1 MEVIEAIILGVIQ
14 GLTEFLPVSSSGHIV
29 IGSELLGISGEENLT
44 FAIAVHAATV
54 LSTIV
59 ILHKDIWTI
68 LKGLFKFQWNE
79 ETQYVAKIAISLIPV
94 MIVGFFLKDYV
105 EELFS
110 SGLLVV
116 GIALL
121 VTAALLA
128 FSYYATPRLKPEI
141 SYRDSFIIGLAQ
153 GVAAIFPGLSRSGST
168 IATGIILGNDKEK
181 VAKFSFLMVLIPIL
195 GEAFLDLVKGDFTAA
210 ESSIPMASL
219 IAGFVA
225 AFIFGCI
232 ACKWMIN
239 LVKKGKL
246 IYFAY
251 YCAAIGIIAIVYS
264 CIK

>member
-1 MEVIEAIILGVIQ
+1 MSIIEAIILGIIQ

-29 IGSELLGISGEENLT
+29 IGSELLGLQGEDNLV

-59 ILHKDIWTI
+59 ILHKDIWSL
-68 LKGLFKFQWNE
+68 LKGLFKFKWNE
-79 ETQYVAKIAISLIPV
+79 ETQYVAKIALSLIPV

-105 EELFS
+105 EALFS

-116 GIALL
+116 GISLL
-121 VTAALLA
+121 VTSMLLA
-128 FSYYATPRLKPEI
+128 FSYYAKPQLKQDL
-141 SYRDSFIIGLAQ
+141 SFKDTFIIGVAQ
-153 GVAAIFPGLSRSGST
+153 GFAAIFPGLSRSGST
-168 IATGIILGNDKEK
+168 IATGILLGNDKEK

-195 GEAFLDLVKGDFTAA
+195 GEAFLDLIKGDFSSA
-210 ESSIPMASL
+210 ESSIPTASL
-219 IAGFVA
+219 IAGFIA

-251 YCAAIGIIAIVYS
+251 YCAIVGIIAIIYQ
-264 CIK
+264 ITK

>member
-1 MEVIEAIILGVIQ
+1 MGVIEAIILGIIQ
-14 GLTEFLPVSSSGHIV
+14 GLTEFLPVSSSGHLV
-29 IGSELLGISGEENLT
+29 IGSELLGLKSEENLT

-59 ILHKDIWTI
+59 ILHKDIWQI

-79 ETQYVAKIAISLIPV
+79 ETKFVAKIALSLIPV

-105 EELFS
+105 ESLFS
-110 SGLLVV
+110 SGLLIV
-116 GIALL
+116 GISLL
-121 VTAALLA
+121 VTACLLA
-128 FSYYATPRLKPEI
+128 FSYYAKPQLKPEI
-141 SYRDSFIIGLAQ
+141 SFRDSFIIGLAQ

-195 GEAFLDLVKGDFTAA
+195 GEAFLDLVKGDFSSA
-210 ESSIPMASL
+210 ETSIPAASL
-219 IAGFVA
+219 IAGFLA
-225 AFIFGCI
+225 AFVFGCL

-251 YCAAIGIIAIVYS
+251 YCAIVGAIALVYS
-264 CIK
+264 FLK

>member
-1 MEVIEAIILGVIQ
+1 MDVIEAIILGIIQ

-29 IGSELLGISGEENLT
+29 IGSEILNIKGEENLT
-44 FAIAVHAATV
+44 FAIVVHAATV

-59 ILHKDIWTI
+59 VLHKDIWTL

-94 MIVGFFLKDYV
+94 MIVGLFFKDV
-105 EELFS
+105 VKELFS

-116 GIALL
+116 GISMLI
-121 VTAALLA
+121 TAALLT
-128 FSYYATPRLKPEI
+128 FSYYAKPKEKEDI
-141 SYRDSFIIGLAQ
+141 SFRDSFIIGLAQ

-168 IATGIILGNDKEK
+168 ISTGILLGDNKEK
-181 VAKFSFLMVLIPIL
+181 VAKFSFLMVLVPIL
-195 GEAFLDLVKGDFTAA
+195 GEAFLDLMKGDFSSS
-210 ESSIPMASL
+210 ESAIPTASL
-219 IAGFVA
+219 IAGFIS
-225 AFIFGCI
+225 AFVFGCI

-251 YCAAIGIIAIVYS
+251 YCFIVGVIAIVYS
-264 CIK
+264 LTR

>member
-1 MEVIEAIILGVIQ
+1 MDAIEAIILGIIQ

-29 IGSELLGISGEENLT
+29 IGSEILGIKGEDNLT
-44 FAIAVHAATV
+44 FAIVVHAATV

-59 ILHKDIWTI
+59 VLHKEIWTL
-68 LKGLFKFQWNE
+68 LKGLFQFKWND
-79 ETQYVAKIAISLIPV
+79 ETQYICKIAISLIPV

-121 VTAALLA
+121 VTSALLA
-128 FSYYATPRLKPEI
+128 FSYYAKPKQKEDI
-141 SYRDSFIIGLAQ
+141 SFKDSFIIGLAQ

-168 IATGIILGNDKEK
+168 IATGIILGNNKEK
-181 VAKFSFLMVLIPIL
+181 VAKFSFLMVLVPIL
-195 GEAFLDLVKGDFTAA
+195 GEAFLDLLKGDFTSG
-210 ESSIPMASL
+210 ETSIPTVSL
-219 IAGFVA
+219 IAGFLA

-239 LVKKGKL
+239 IVKRGKL

-251 YCAAIGIIAIVYS
+251 YCLIVGIISIVYS
-264 CIK
+264 LLA